1 MVQDRAKSGLEARN
15 SFNSW
20 KRRMLTP
27 SRVVYLLASETVDR
41 CIQDGIA
48 ALVGGAE
55 HQSGPAVER
64 VTTAIREN
72 TTRAKG
78 REKRA
83 KMMPANSAMIR
94 MPVKLST
101 VTRILV

>member
-1 MVQDRAKSGLEARN
+1 MVQDRAKSGLEVRN

-20 KRRMLTP
+20 KRRILWL
-27 SRVVYLLASETVDR
+27 SSAVKLLASGIVVDASR
-41 CIQDGIA
+41 MELPRWLA
-48 ALVGGAE
+48 ARNIKVGLP
-55 HQSGPAVER
+55 SNW
-64 VTTAIREN
+64 VTTALREN

-83 KMMPANSAMIR
+83 KIMPANSAMIR
-94 MPVKLST
+94 MTAKLSP